1 MSLLHTIREAQS
13 VLASIRDSAPVG
25 ASTSESLEQF
35 LGRLPDLWKQGEVR
49 ATHESDAQKAKKPHT
64 WTTRPDRLEGVC
76 REILDWLQ
84 RKPDA
89 TARELL
95 DRLIGRHP
103 ERFSRSHL
111 RTLQRRV
118 RHWRRV
124 MARELVYASGERS
137 EMIEA
142 DQRNIR
148 PVGVN
153 WKLRKFR

>member
-1 MSLLHTIREAQS
+1 MWW
-13 VLASIRDSAPVG
+13 D
-25 ASTSESLEQF
+25 
-35 LGRLPDLWKQGEVR
+35 
-49 ATHESDAQKAKKPHT
+49 
-64 WTTRPDRLEGVC
+64 
-76 REILDWLQ
+76 ILDWLQ

-89 TARELL
+89 TDKELL
-95 DRLIGRHP
+95 VRLIRRHP

-124 MARELVYASGERS
+124 MTRELVYAFGERG

-142 DQRNIR
+142 DYKSIR

-153 WKLRKFR
+153 